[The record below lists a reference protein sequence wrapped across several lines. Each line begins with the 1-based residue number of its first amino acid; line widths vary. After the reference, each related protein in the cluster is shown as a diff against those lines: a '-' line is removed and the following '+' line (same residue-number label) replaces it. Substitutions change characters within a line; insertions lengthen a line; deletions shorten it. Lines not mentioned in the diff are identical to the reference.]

1 MLSRCLSPCSKKVC
15 CSTYP
20 YLTVALGIS
29 YITLFSITQHNTQT
43 QHERAITK
51 DLNEIKKELEMVKQ
65 THAPLPTFFSH
76 SCPYR

>member
-1 MLSRCLSPCSKKVC
+1 MLSRCLSSCSTKVC

-29 YITLFSITQHNTQT
+29 YITLFSITQT

-51 DLNEIKKELEMVKQ
+51 ELNEIKKELEIVK
-65 THAPLPTFFSH
+65 
-76 SCPYR
+76 

>member
-1 MLSRCLSPCSKKVC
+1 MLSRCLSSCSTKVC

-51 DLNEIKKELEMVKQ
+51 ELEIVKQ